1 MSVMNGEVGSERY
14 RKGSAEKGT
23 GPKMP
28 AVGGPSDS
36 QALAER
42 S

>member
-1 MSVMNGEVGSERY
+1 MSVMNWEVGSKRW
-14 RKGSAEKGT
+14 RKGNAEKGT
-23 GPKMP
+23 GPKML

-36 QALAER
+36 QALAEF